1 MSKLFSSTIK
11 FSSRLRASAQHFEE
25 QMLRRG
31 SGDGKSQLIDLSK
44 VQVVD
49 YYKRGLGLSAVHSLA
64 AEEDV
69 LHIPF
74 QTYAQYSAIFASEDM
89 KRSTPRLFEQ
99 ISTMTNGNSNLLG
112 SICLAL
118 SMMNRIEND
127 PYLRF
132 LFDIGQEQAN
142 LHPLTFPNDDHEY
155 LRALKGTVPGRK
167 ISLHRRIYHTVA
179 SALFGKSSSN
189 NLSFSSHDS
198 DPKSIFLWAV
208 SIIQS
213 RGLKCGS
220 NTFSLCPIIDFAN
233 HSSEEN
239 VKYLLDGTSFV
250 LRTTQIIEAG
260 EEIKLNYGP
269 SSDEARFA
277 SLYGFF
283 TNHPSPNNETVEIAW
298 PSSTN
303 TSINRV
309 VEWQNSN
316 GFAKNISL
324 NIANIIRHESAR
336 EPTTVSVLA
345 PILAQARMSKMT
357 DDLLKKLQEKGLGN
371 PLFVMSRTNETFAV
385 DYTIEVLEREIAS
398 RQSILKDF
406 RGFDEND
413 PWLEGANNVGRRELK
428 AIMQLMQLTQE
439 YQKTF

>member
-1 MSKLFSSTIK
+1 M
-11 FSSRLRASAQHFEE
+11 
-25 QMLRRG
+25 
-31 SGDGKSQLIDLSK
+31 
-44 VQVVD
+44 
-49 YYKRGLGLSAVHSLA
+49 
-64 AEEDV
+64 
-69 LHIPF
+69 
-74 QTYAQYSAIFASEDM
+74 
-89 KRSTPRLFEQ
+89 
-99 ISTMTNGNSNLLG
+99 
-112 SICLAL
+112 
-118 SMMNRIEND
+118 
-127 PYLRF
+127 
-132 LFDIGQEQAN
+132 
-142 LHPLTFPNDDHEY
+142 
-155 LRALKGTVPGRK
+155 
-167 ISLHRRIYHTVA
+167 
-179 SALFGKSSSN
+179 
-189 NLSFSSHDS
+189 
-198 DPKSIFLWAV
+198 
-208 SIIQS
+208 
-213 RGLKCGS
+213 
-220 NTFSLCPIIDFAN
+220 
-233 HSSEEN
+233 
-239 VKYLLDGTSFV
+239 
-250 LRTTQIIEAG
+250 
-260 EEIKLNYGP
+260 NYGP
-269 SSDEARFA
+269 SSVEARFA

-303 TSINRV
+303 TSINRI

-385 DYTIEVLEREIAS
+385 DYTIEVLKREIAS

-428 AIMQLMQLTQE
+428 AIEQLMQLTQE